1 MISSEFL
8 AQNSTYI
15 ENLMRHHFIYDVSRL
30 LLLRQDPELVTV
42 LRSEVD
48 DAGVDLVM
56 TFRKVTR
63 QIQMKT
69 LAKATTNN
77 PYSVAESLSGIAG
90 GCVIWTCYDRET
102 LNPTHYH
109 LMGGP
114 GSAPMRDLTQFPQAT
129 KKKNG
134 VKVPR
139 AGYRTIKIRDAEFQ
153 GLKLEQLV
161 NVLFDLPSAPDRN
174 AS

>member
-1 MISSEFL
+1 MIPSNFL
-8 AQNSTYI
+8 AENSTYI
-15 ENLMRHHFIYDVSRL
+15 ENLMRHRFIYDVSRL
-30 LLLRQDPELVTV
+30 LLLRQEPELVTV

-56 TFRKVTR
+56 TFHDVTR

-69 LAKATTNN
+69 LSKAATPN
-77 PYSVAESLSGIAG
+77 PYSVAESLSGITG

-109 LMGGP
+109 LMGGR
-114 GSAPMRDLTQFPQAT
+114 GNAPMQDLTQFPQAT

-134 VKVPR
+134 VRVPR
-139 AGYRTIKIRDAEFQ
+139 AGYRSIKIKDAEWQ
-153 GLKLEQLV
+153 NLTLEQLV
-161 NVLFDLPSAPDRN
+161 SLLFDRT
-174 AS
+174 